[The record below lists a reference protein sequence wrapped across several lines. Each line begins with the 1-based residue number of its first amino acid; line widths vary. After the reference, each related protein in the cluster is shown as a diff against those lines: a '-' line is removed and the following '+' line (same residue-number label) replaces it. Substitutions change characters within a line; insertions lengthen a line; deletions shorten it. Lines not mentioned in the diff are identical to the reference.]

1 MEKRVGDNY
10 VVCFGKKILKTTMY
24 SESKVDCRVR
34 LSTGEEQNI
43 LLALEQS
50 DEKDNSSSI
59 SLTMEALKHG
69 YELFQHVMLERE
81 VAKLIK
87 HNGKKD
93 ILVVGKIS
101 QVKLLNNELSC
112 EELDSHLQL
121 PQNLSITTSD
131 EPSTAEYTICWEK
144 QDDEI
149 HIDKKMCYEEVLN
162 ALELFKNTAQ
172 DDSDVSF

>member
-50 DEKDNSSSI
+50 DEKDNSSLI
-59 SLTMEALKHG
+59 SLTMETLKNG
-69 YELFQHVMLERE
+69 YELFQYVMLERE
-81 VAKLIK
+81 VAKQIK

-93 ILVVGKIS
+93 ILVV
-101 QVKLLNNELSC
+101 
-112 EELDSHLQL
+112 
-121 PQNLSITTSD
+121 
-131 EPSTAEYTICWEK
+131 
-144 QDDEI
+144 
-149 HIDKKMCYEEVLN
+149 
-162 ALELFKNTAQ
+162 
-172 DDSDVSF
+172 